1 MVVAD
6 ALNCQK
12 DTAETV
18 VNGKADYLFCVK
30 DNHPNFKRAFS

>member
-12 DTAETV
+12 DTAEIV